1 MMTMGGRSKEA
12 ASSEKSS
19 KRHFDNL
26 SFVLQPPVIH
36 AILNNNYDDVKR
48 ILEEDSDAASARD
61 SEKRSPLHIAAFVGF
76 ADNAEVKFLIMDNIE
91 AFFSLVTV
99 NCDLNWK
106 GNALKSLWLIF
117 KKPH

>member
-91 AFFSLVTV
+91 AYFFFGY
-99 NCDLNWK
+99 CE
-106 GNALKSLWLIF
+106 LWF
-117 KKPH
+117 KLEGICIKILLAHI

>member
-36 AILNNNYDDVKR
+36 AILNNNYDDVKS

-76 ADNAEVKFLIMDNIE
+76 ADNAEVKFLIMEFNLL
-91 AFFSLVTV
+91 A
-99 NCDLNWK
+99 
-106 GNALKSLWLIF
+106 A
-117 KKPH
+117 

>member
-76 ADNAEVKFLIMDNIE
+76 ADNAEVKFSIMDNIE
-91 AFFSLVTV
+91 AYFFFGYCEL
-99 NCDLNWK
+99 
-106 GNALKSLWLIF
+106 
-117 KKPH
+117 